1 MLSSNLHREGEG
13 GKGTMVAYRER
24 TIITTSVL
32 GYKPALGGREAR
44 GGNAAS
50 PMHIVDRAKVIYSV
64 PDIVT

>member
-1 MLSSNLHREGEG
+1 
-13 GKGTMVAYRER
+13 MVAYRER